1 MYSLKFN
8 KLLLFVALGFFLSE
22 TLNAQSKRKRKK
34 ADEATLSWRYE
45 TVCEKGGGTGTT
57 SLIRVTSY
65 VRDPSISVE
74 QSKKNAV
81 HAIVFTGITG
91 NSRGCVSKR
100 PMTNNPSVYDENI
113 GFFKSFFID
122 RGEYAKYTNLPTGRP
137 ERVIKISKRE
147 YKVETIVSVNTDL
160 LRKNLEDANIL
171 KSLSNGF

>member
-74 QSKKNAV
+74 QSKKKCCSCYC
-81 HAIVFTGITG
+81 FY
-91 NSRGCVSKR
+91 R
-100 PMTNNPSVYDENI
+100 NNW
-113 GFFKSFFID
+113 
-122 RGEYAKYTNLPTGRP
+122 
-137 ERVIKISKRE
+137 
-147 YKVETIVSVNTDL
+147 
-160 LRKNLEDANIL
+160 
-171 KSLSNGF
+171 